1 MEITKANPVPTPI
14 QEAVVAVE
22 ATISAVPTTAVEAM
36 AMTAVGATEMI
47 AAEATTTVAIH
58 TTMTDVVA
66 ETIKEEE
73 EDEDQVRQTRG
84 GTMLIWEAAVAV
96 AGAEAAVTIGVIRRG
111 VTSAA
116 STVT

>member
-36 AMTAVGATEMI
+36 AMTAAGATETI
-47 AAEATTTVAIH
+47 AAGATTTVAIH
-58 TTMTDVVA
+58 TTMIDVVA
-66 ETIKEEE
+66 ETIKEE
-73 EDEDQVRQTRG
+73 DEDLVRPTRG
-84 GTMLIWEAAVAV
+84 GIMLTWEAAAVV
-96 AGAEAAVTIGVIRRG
+96 AGAEAAVTIDVIRRG

>member
-73 EDEDQVRQTRG
+73 EEDEDQVRQTRG

-96 AGAEAAVTIGVIRRG
+96 VPMVK
-111 VTSAA
+111 VLL
-116 STVT
+116 V